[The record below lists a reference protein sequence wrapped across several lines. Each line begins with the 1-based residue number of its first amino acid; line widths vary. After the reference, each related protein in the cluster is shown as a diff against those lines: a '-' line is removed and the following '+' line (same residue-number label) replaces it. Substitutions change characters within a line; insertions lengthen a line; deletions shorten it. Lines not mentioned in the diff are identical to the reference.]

1 VPQADE
7 RDGKEEQAFMADTWG
22 YDVGRQDAL
31 TKQWGQRGQRGGL
44 PFLNIYHGEI
54 RRAAKGRGE

>member
-1 VPQADE
+1 
-7 RDGKEEQAFMADTWG
+7 MADTWG

-31 TKQWGQRGQRGGL
+31 TKQWGQLGQRGGL